1 MIYSKWLYKV
11 NHAVYGD
18 REKFKSIFIVRGLS

>member
-11 NHAVYGD
+11 KHAVDGNI
-18 REKFKSIFIVRGLS
+18 EKFKSIFIARGLS